1 MNTKVEGSLEHDDY
15 TNLISGHD
23 LVSNSD
29 LVICK
34 CGYGIISECLTSGI
48 PFYYIVDDEHIEQKS
63 ISQDLER
70 MGLTNRITLSDI
82 NDIILSQDKLESLK
96 SLHEPND
103 VNNVVNKLIEFIK
116 N

>member
-1 MNTKVEGSLEHDDY
+1 MP
-15 TNLISGHD
+15 
-23 LVSNSD
+23 SNG
-29 LVICK
+29 V
-34 CGYGIISECLTSGI
+34 
-48 PFYYIVDDEHIEQKS
+48 PFYYIADDEHVEQKS

-96 SLHEPND
+96 SLHEPNN
-103 VNNVVNKLIEFIK
+103 VNNVLNKLIEFIK